1 MKYLKETDL
10 LTLTPK
16 SRRGPYFPQYFLK
29 KSKFFAT
36 YSRHAGEYAEQLGLI
51 TYGVKI
57 PNSIFCREDIW
68 PYLEK
73 AMLMLRHL

>member
-1 MKYLKETDL
+1 MKYLRETDL
-10 LTLTPK
+10 LSFTSK

-36 YSRHAGEYAEQLGLI
+36 YSKHAGEEAEQLGLI
-51 TYGVKI
+51 KYAVNI

-68 PYLEK
+68 PCIEK
-73 AMLMLRHL
+73 VMMTLT